1 MSGKKHKNAQK
12 TVQELESPVVDFTV
26 NPNMFDKDPRHERP
40 MGRAYLNSRREMP
53 EDQLFEFAEYRPQDA
68 ERTGYSNYSYWR
80 SVWAN
85 FLKKKS
91 AVIMSVI
98 FILLFAFTFIGSA
111 IGKYQWDMPPAQSNS
126 YIEAY
131 KSIDPSPEG
140 YAKAKLSVLY
150 EDLSTRAAAIEQA
163 KAIPEKI
170 RIYRLLDKRFDPSPE
185 GYAKTV
191 MTEEYNAGVAEAR
204 HIRNTWKRIVKTI
217 LWFDK
222 KPDDNPRMT
231 LDVEKVYNSA
241 VAKAEQIPENTRVE
255 DLVSRSMWTRVVG
268 NFYWNREYWFGTN
281 GNGKDYWA
289 QVWHA
294 TRQSILLAVLVSAA
308 QILLGVI
315 IGLVWGYV
323 RKLDR
328 FFTELY
334 NLIDNIPTIIYM
346 TLIALMVGKTFF
358 TIGVALVLFGWL
370 ATARNVRNLVFMYR
384 DREYN
389 LASRCLGTSLVR
401 VLFRNIFP
409 YLISVIILRL
419 ALAIPTT
426 IAYETTLTYLGL
438 MDITEPSLGNLLREA
453 RDHFLDYPHMLVFPA
468 IIVSIIT
475 VTFYLVGNAFSDASD
490 PRNHV

>member
-1 MSGKKHKNAQK
+1 MSGKKNKSPQK
-12 TVQELESPVVDFTV
+12 TVQELESPVVDLTV
-26 NPNMFDKDPRHERP
+26 DPNMFDKDPHHERP
-40 MGRAYLNSRREMP
+40 KGRAWLNSRRDMP
-53 EDQLFEFAEYRPQDA
+53 EDQLFEFAEYRAQDA

-91 AVIMSVI
+91 AVVMSVI

-111 IGKYQWDMPPAQSNS
+111 IGKYQWNMAPVQSNS
-126 YIEAY
+126 FIEAY
-131 KSIDPSPEG
+131 KSVDPSPEG
-140 YAKAKLSVLY
+140 YAKVKLKALY
-150 EDLSTRAAAIEQA
+150 DDPSTRNEAIEQA
-163 KAIPEKI
+163 KAIPEI
-170 RIYRLLDKRFDPSPE
+170 VRTYRLLDKRFDETPE

-191 MTEEYNAGVAEAR
+191 LAEKYKESAAEISKTVRLLNRSARKFFWFDTEKKLNLPELKNEAVAEA
-204 HIRNTWKRIVKTI
+204 
-217 LWFDK
+217 
-222 KPDDNPRMT
+222 
-231 LDVEKVYNSA
+231 EK
-241 VAKAEQIPENTRVE
+241 IPENTRVE
-255 DLVSRSMWTRVVG
+255 ELISRSMWTRVVG

-315 IGLVWGYV
+315 IGLIWGYV

-346 TLIALMVGKTFF
+346 TLIALMVGKTLW

-389 LASRCLGTSLVR
+389 LASRCLGTSLGR

-419 ALAIPTT
+419 ALAIPAT

-438 MDITEPSLGNLLREA
+438 MDITEPSLGNLLRDA
-453 RDHFLDYPHMLVFPA
+453 RDVFMNYPYMLIFPA

-475 VTFYLVGNAFSDASD
+475 ITFYLVGNAFSDASD